1 MIGLV
6 GVRSPTEGPLVVTC
20 SKCNLK
26 EPMKHTY
33 AVKKQESQ
41 DRFVASGAGSA
52 PREWQDMAH
61 GHARNNGFAAT
72 ADQARVQDL
81 LARAQQGRL
90 RTGEVELTRRPDVG
104 AMRLRDLAQSLEATA
119 IAPGRPVADALQT
132 GLARIGNGRVRM
144 PGIDGAGD
152 PAAIAHQLGRLHP
165 QATRIV
171 PAPSGRFEVQAK
183 LNPWVT
189 VVTGRVVPELDKV
202 PDASIGGVAVKHANG
217 DPHPTQPGVVWRD
230 VIPLFESMPHLSAED
245 TYQRFM
251 QSLIAVESLGV
262 KPEKKQEAKVHL
274 LSDFY
279 HQLKSLS
286 ALQLHEIGS
295 LLEKDIETHEASDT
309 LDNAYA
315 ETRLVYKTW
324 HKPGHISGST
334 GLGVS
339 KAAGKELVGAD
350 NLITALDPEKFR
362 KYKEQIKLPGSK
374 LPSLGAAPS
383 SLLYPDQPNVVF
395 FKGRGT
401 AAALLPENLHAGFA
415 AYNEATKSLLR
426 GKTSEELA
434 GEFSKLQYHAKKMRA
449 SVTRPVFFN
458 NEDIQSNTDAYLHPD
473 KPGDRPHVR
482 KMHSGL
488 HENHNPLRQSF
499 DLKLADPFRANA
511 IFHQTFSLHSK
522 ANHHGKEWNEMV
534 VKYRKKGHMAG
545 LYQEIRDWVPGLAD
559 YPGIIAKLIDSEK
572 FNADYA
578 EETAVKEDAILVAEV
593 DDSTVEAKKKKPQK
607 KKKR

>member
-6 GVRSPTEGPLVVTC
+6 GVRSPTEGPLVVTY

-41 DRFVASGAGSA
+41 DRFVAPGAGSA
-52 PREWQDMAH
+52 TREWQDMAH

-119 IAPGRPVADALQT
+119 IAPGRPVADALQS
-132 GLARIGNGRVRM
+132 GSASIGNGRVRM
-144 PGIDGAGD
+144 PGIGGAGD
-152 PAAIAHQLGRLHP
+152 PAAIVHQLSLLRP

-171 PAPSGRFEVQAK
+171 PVPNGRFEVQAK
-183 LNPWVT
+183 FNPWVS
-189 VVTGRVVPELDKV
+189 VATGRALPELDDVQDPNVVDPQQQHKDGDQHPIELGVEWRSVV
-202 PDASIGGVAVKHANG
+202 PQPLPLQPY
-217 DPHPTQPGVVWRD
+217 DP
-230 VIPLFESMPHLSAED
+230 ES
-245 TYQRFM
+245 TYAGFM
-251 QSLIAVESLGV
+251 QALAAVDGSGM
-262 KPEKKQEAKVHL
+262 KAKDKQAEKVRL

-286 ALQLHEIGS
+286 AAQLQEIGS
-295 LLEKDIETHEASDT
+295 LLENDIDTHEASDT
-309 LDNAYA
+309 LDKAYA
-315 ETRLVYKTW
+315 ETRLIYKTW
-324 HKPGHISGST
+324 HQPGHISGST

-362 KYKEQIKLPGSK
+362 QYKEQMTLPGSK

-383 SLLYPDQPNVVF
+383 SLLYPDSPNTVF
-395 FKGRGT
+395 FAGRGT
-401 AAALLPENLHAGFA
+401 AAALLPENLNAGFT
-415 AYNEATKSLLR
+415 AYNEASKSLLR

-434 GEFSKLQYHAKKMRA
+434 GEFSKLHYHAKKMRA

-458 NEDIQSNTDAYLHPD
+458 KEDIQSNTDAYIHPD
-473 KPGDRPHVR
+473 KPGERPHVR

-499 DLKLADPFRANA
+499 DLKLADRFRANA
-511 IFHQTFSLHSK
+511 IFYQTFSLHSR
-522 ANHHGKEWNEMV
+522 ASFGEWNEMV

-545 LYQEIRDWVPGLAD
+545 LYKEIRDWVPGLAD
-559 YPGIIAKLIDSEK
+559 YPGITGNLIDSGK
-572 FNADYA
+572 FNAEYA
-578 EETAVKEDAILVAEV
+578 QATAVK
-593 DDSTVEAKKKKPQK
+593 DDDQKIEPEKQEEQKKQEKSKKKKK
-607 KKKR
+607 